1 MTADPTLL
9 ATGVVHLERSATRD
23 NRGTHMKKVI
33 VQLSVSVDGYV
44 EGPHRE
50 IDWQLVDAEFNDFAV
65 QMLEA
70 SETLIMGRK
79 TYELMA
85 SYWPTA
91 PANDPAVKK
100 GMNDTPKLVFSRTLK
115 RVTWKNARLATAS
128 IADEVAR
135 LKAAPGDGL
144 LPVGGSELAS
154 QFLDHGLVDEL
165 RIILTPILLGEG
177 HSIFGNIAKRHPLRL
192 LSTRPFESGN
202 VLLTYEPRRAG

>member
-1 MTADPTLL
+1 
-9 ATGVVHLERSATRD
+9 
-23 NRGTHMKKVI
+23 MKKVI

-50 IDWQLVDAEFNDFAV
+50 IDWHLVDEFNDFAV
-65 QMLEA
+65 QLLEA
-70 SETLIMGRK
+70 SHTLIMGRR

-91 PANDPAVKK
+91 QGNDPAVKK
-100 GMNDTPKLVFSRTLK
+100 GMNNTPKLVFSRTLK
-115 RVTWKNARLATAS
+115 RVTWKNARLATGS

-135 LKAAPGDGL
+135 LKSEPGDGL

-154 QFLDHGLVDEL
+154 QFLDQGLIDEV

-177 HSIFGNIAKRHPLRL
+177 HAIFADITKRHPLTL
-192 LSTRPFESGN
+192 LSARPFKSGN
-202 VLLTYEPRRAG
+202 VVLTYEPKRPA